1 VNIFKFIILKVERLN
16 DEKTVDTFVTELDK
30 GIISR
35 AEMGIGSD
43 GSGKLITYLRKN
55 GKKSVILKI

>member
-1 VNIFKFIILKVERLN
+1 MERLN